1 MTKEIVRNSIHSSIE
16 TISAPSVKLTLE
28 KAWDTGLNVK
38 GAFKREPQLVHM
50 TLTALLKDAVDY
62 LEMNKSFRHE
72 GDYIEAVTYLID
84 EFPVMKLEEWKVIC
98 TRLKAGYYGK
108 MYERLKLPELVEI
121 FKSHESERAEYME
134 RQHERSKAQAKNL
147 PPITPEQQAKWKAFV
162 SSLDLPKRAPKRGD
176 FIPYPNSDPE
186 QYEKDLEERIKKEGD
201 A

>member
-1 MTKEIVRNSIHSSIE
+1 M
-16 TISAPSVKLTLE
+16 
-28 KAWDTGLNVK
+28 K

-72 GDYIEAVTYLID
+72 GDYIEAVSYLIE

-134 RQHERSKAQAKNL
+134 RQHERSKAQVKNL

-162 SSLDLPKRAPKRGD
+162 NSLDLPQRAPERWE
-176 FIPYPNSDPE
+176 FIPYPNTDIEAYE
-186 QYEKDLEERIKKEGD
+186 QRKRDEQDTTRED
-201 A
+201 S

>member
-1 MTKEIVRNSIHSSIE
+1 M
-16 TISAPSVKLTLE
+16 TLE
-28 KAWDTGLNVK
+28 RAWDTGLNVK
-38 GAFKREPQLVHM
+38 GAYKREPQLVHM

-72 GDYIEAVTYLID
+72 GDYIEAVSYLIE
-84 EFPVMKLEEWKVIC
+84 EFPVMKLEEWKVIT

-134 RQHERSKAQAKNL
+134 RQHERSKAQVNNL
-147 PPITPEQQAKWKAFV
+147 PPITPEQEAMWKSFV
-162 SSLDLPKRAPKRGD
+162 KSLDLPESTPKRWD
-176 FIPYPNSDPE
+176 FIPYPDTDIE
-186 QYEKDLEERIKKEGD
+186 QYEKDLEERRKTQND